1 MPYVLQE
8 RRPDLDPVV
17 EEMVALELTPS
28 AIEGFL
34 MCIAAES
41 GRDCGF
47 VLTDEFRSLLE
58 VMGVAGNIK
67 PNGDLNYILFK
78 YGKCHIKPSYNNY
91 KTYIGAIHKA
101 MHKLKHIGGLDD
113 FVDEYREAAA
123 EIRRRILGP
132 YEDKKEIE
140 NGSI

>member
-17 EEMVALELTPS
+17 EGMATLELTPS

-47 VLTDEFRSLLE
+47 VLTDRFRSLLE
-58 VMGVAGNIK
+58 VIADIK

-78 YGKCHIKPSYNNY
+78 YGKYHIKPSYNNY
-91 KTYIGAIHKA
+91 KAYIGAIHKA
-101 MHKLKHIGGLDD
+101 MHKLEHIGGLDD

-123 EIRRRILGP
+123 EIRRRILSP
-132 YEDKKEIE
+132 YEDKKIDK
-140 NGSI
+140 NGDV